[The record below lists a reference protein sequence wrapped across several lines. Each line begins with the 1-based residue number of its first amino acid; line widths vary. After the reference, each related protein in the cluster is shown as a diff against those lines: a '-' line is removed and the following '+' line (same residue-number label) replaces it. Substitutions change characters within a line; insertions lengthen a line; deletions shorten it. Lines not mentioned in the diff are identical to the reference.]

1 MEDIKLDQFNFPT
14 FYPGQTVVCIDGFPK
29 TGFEKDKEYIV
40 SSYEYKMNPVN
51 GLWFWYIGIVG
62 YHEWL
67 RPSIFAP
74 IIHPVQNVT
83 FEKISTDIPI
93 SIN

>member
-1 MEDIKLDQFNFPT
+1 MMPLNQFDLPT
-14 FYPGQTVVCIDGFPK
+14 FYAGQTVVCIDGYPR
-29 TGFEKDKEYIV
+29 TGFTEGEHYTV

-74 IIHPVQNVT
+74 VIPPVQNVT
-83 FEKISTDIPI
+83 FEKIYTDIPV

>member
-1 MEDIKLDQFNFPT
+1 MEQVNEFNFPT
-14 FYPGQTVVCIDGFPK
+14 FYAGQKVICVDGKPK
-29 TGFEKDKEYIV
+29 TGFNKDEIYEV

-51 GLWFWYIGIVG
+51 GLRFWYIGIVG
-62 YHEWL
+62 SHEWL

-74 IIHPVQNVT
+74 IIPPVQNVT
-83 FEKISTDIPI
+83 FEKITTDNPI

>member
-1 MEDIKLDQFNFPT
+1 MEIKNEFNFPT
-14 FYPGQTVVCIDGFPK
+14 FYEGQTVICIDGYPK
-29 TGFEKDKEYIV
+29 TGFEEGAQYTV

-62 YHEWL
+62 FHEWL
-67 RPSIFAP
+67 RPSIFVP
-74 IIHPVQNVT
+74 IISPMEKVV
-83 FEKISTDIPI
+83 FEKITEDCPI